1 MFNAALSRVAAAV
14 LTVLFVVVNV
24 SCSGAPGR
32 TVLEDGVIRVE
43 VTGAGGLVISRKAQ
57 DRWESVTSGSEAAF
71 RLKDISGGWTDFRVS
86 GAAPLSGLP
95 AGQSGLKLSLTAP
108 DSKEFAGVSLEASL
122 CMNQA
127 SPGVVLARTD
137 ILGLSGAAAAACSG
151 SAFYRLQ
158 ARADLGGRPAAAPW
172 DYYLFQGMGY
182 KWGQWYTMIHLSQ
195 GYNAPN
201 NTVRNIQGQTGGGGL
216 PVLYLWTRAA
226 GLLLAHVDTVHRV
239 CAFPVAVRPDSTVEL
254 ALTREAEFSRPDSA
268 GRVIGLPVMLGVFQG
283 DYFNALRAWAN
294 ELHARGMQFAR
305 APKGAYEPIWCG
317 WGFYDKFVPNDI
329 LKSLPAVKKL
339 GIPVVVVDDGWYVSF
354 GRWPLRPEKFPHGES
369 DMRAL
374 VDSIHAGGFKAK
386 LWWVPGSVHE
396 RDPLYKEH
404 PEWLLLDKDGKTMP
418 GGWHSVYLCPAYAPV
433 VEQQLGLVRRFMI
446 DWNYDAFKMDGD
458 HLDVAPP
465 CYNPAHHHAR
475 PEESCEAQARLF
487 AAIQALADS
496 IKPGCVLEVC
506 ECGTPP
512 QPYKFPYYNQQVTS
526 DPTSS
531 DQTRARIKMF
541 RALFGSAGAPYGD
554 HVELSTGPDKG
565 PEWRDQHGPGKDFAS
580 TLALGGIIGTK
591 FTELGPDDV
600 VRTWDNNKGILSLW
614 QKWFALNAKLHL
626 YEGEYENLY
635 DIAWDSPETHVVA
648 RGDTLYYA
656 VFAEGFDGALP
667 LRGLQPGRAYNLT
680 DYENGDT
687 PLGEVTGGPQAVLNA
702 QVKEHL
708 LIRAAPR

>member
-1 MFNAALSRVAAAV
+1 MLRAALNLTTAVFCLALLVLINAAC
-14 LTVLFVVVNV
+14 T
-24 SCSGAPGR
+24 GKTGQ
-32 TVLEDGVIRVE
+32 TVLEDSVIRVE
-43 VTGAGGLVISRKAQ
+43 VTGAGGLAISRKSGEHWALL
-57 DRWESVTSGSEAAF
+57 TSGAEAAF
-71 RLKDISGGWTDFRVS
+71 RLKDTSGGWTDFKVS
-86 GAAPLSGLP
+86 RATLFSGLP

-122 CMNQA
+122 RLSQDT
-127 SPGVVLARTD
+127 PGVVLARTD
-137 ILGLSGAAAAACSG
+137 ILGLSGAAAE
-151 SAFYRLQ
+151 AFAGTGFYNLQ
-158 ARADLGGRPAAAPW
+158 ARADLGGGQADVPW

-182 KWGQWYTMIHLSQ
+182 KWGQWYTKIHLTQ
-195 GYNAPN
+195 DYNAPN
-201 NTVRNIQGQTGGGGL
+201 NTVRNIKGQTGGGGL
-216 PVLYLWTRAA
+216 PVLYLWTRES

-239 CAFPVAVRPDSTVEL
+239 CAFPLAVRPDSTVAM

-268 GRVIGLPVMLGVFQG
+268 GRVSGLPVMLGVFQG
-283 DYFNALRAWAN
+283 DYFNALRAWAGQ
-294 ELHARGMQFAR
+294 LHAEGMQFAR
-305 APKGAYEPIWCG
+305 APKDAYESIWCG
-317 WGFYDKFVPNDI
+317 WGFDNKFVPNDI
-329 LKSLPAVKKL
+329 LKTLPAVKAL
-339 GIPVVVVDDGWYVSF
+339 GIPVAVVDDGWQSSF

-374 VDSIHAGGFKAK
+374 VDSIHAAGLQAK

-396 RDPLYKEH
+396 RDPLYSEH
-404 PEWLLLDKDGKTMP
+404 PEWLLLDKDGNP
-418 GGWHSVYLCPAYAPV
+418 VVGGWHSSYLCPAYAPV

-446 DWNYDAFKMDGD
+446 DWDYDAFKMDGD

-512 QPYKFPYYNQQVTS
+512 QPYKFPFYNQQVTS

-541 RALFGSAGAPYGD
+541 RALFGREGAPYGD

-565 PEWRDQHGPGKDFAS
+565 PEWRSQHGPGMDFAS
-580 TLALGGIIGTK
+580 TLALGGVIGTK

-600 VRTWDNNKGILSLW
+600 VRTWDNNKGVLSLW
-614 QKWFALNAKLHL
+614 QKWEALYAKLRL

-635 DIAWDSPETHVVA
+635 DIAWDIPETHVVA
-648 RGDTLYYA
+648 KGDTLYYA
-656 VFAEGFDGALP
+656 VFAENFDGALP
-667 LRGLQPGRAYNLT
+667 LRGLQEGRAYTLN
-680 DYENGDT
+680 DYGNGDA

-702 QVKEHL
+702 HVQEQL
-708 LIRAAPR
+708 LIRAVPR